1 MNIKKIRIWLKEW
14 FNTPSISIK
23 NVKDSNISIK
33 VDGKEKVKQLLFIC
47 VVGIIVLMCAN
58 VQAMNSA
65 RLRTEIY
72 K

>member
-33 VDGKEKVKQLLFIC
+33 VNGREKQLK
-47 VVGIIVLMCAN
+47 
-58 VQAMNSA
+58 Q
-65 RLRTEIY
+65 
-72 K
+72 